1 VGENGAGKSTLIKII
16 LGIILPNS
24 GEVKVFGMD
33 PFKKRKWICKK
44 YGVVFGQRSYLFPF
58 VPVIESF
65 KIQKDIYG
73 IPDQEFSAL
82 IL

>member
-44 YGVVFGQRSYLFPF
+44 YGVVFLGRDRIYSHLYL
-58 VPVIESF
+58 
-65 KIQKDIYG
+65 
-73 IPDQEFSAL
+73 L
-82 IL
+82 